1 MGRGRLRHG
10 QDAAVDFFCQ
20 CQQLADGV
28 GRDGQV
34 AMGGIDNITL
44 AGIVSV
50 ILAPASCAFYAVN
63 TGAVFNEQ
71 FITSAIALTFLSW
84 LCSMVGYDKVVQ
96 TFAQFKVKEDES
108 KKENN

>member
-1 MGRGRLRHG
+1 MGIFQIFTTGLMVVSLLTGLVTEAIKKIMDEHG
-10 QDAAVDFFCQ
+10 KTYKA
-20 CQQLADGV
+20 
-28 GRDGQV
+28 
-34 AMGGIDNITL
+34 NTL

-50 ILAPASCAFYAVN
+50 VLTPAACAFYAVN

-108 KKENN
+108 KNENN